1 MPPLPRD
8 LTPLPL
14 PTGYSKADLLAG
26 LLVAALAR
34 QGVAARALVRL
45 RMNESGRRLETAVS
59 R

>member
-14 PTGYSKADLLAG
+14 PTGYSKSDLLAG

-34 QGVAARALVRL
+34 QGVAARALVKL
-45 RMNESGRRLETAVS
+45 RENESGRRPETATA